1 MSKVQSVHRAFMLL
15 QQLASEEMGVT
26 RLAEASDLPKS
37 TVARLLKTLE
47 FEGAV
52 EWVDETGRYRIGPS
66 IASLAGS
73 TDPAADLIA
82 HTRPHL
88 VVLAQETGEDAG
100 LAMPDGRLTHY
111 VAQVGTNNAVQVSD
125 WTGQRLPMHSVASG
139 LAMLAF
145 LPEPARERYLAGP
158 LERFTDATMT
168 DPGELRARMAHIRSD
183 GFAWCQADYVEGL
196 TAVAAPIFNPERRP
210 IGAIHVHG
218 PTFRFPPDG
227 KRDEIAAMVVD
238 KTRLVFDPRVTGQ
251 PFTEKLESGL
261 TSRLRE

>member
-1 MSKVQSVHRAFMLL
+1 MSKVQSSKVQSVQRAFMLL

-47 FEGAV
+47 YEGAV
-52 EWVDETGRYRIGPS
+52 EWVDETGGYRIGPS

-82 HTRPHL
+82 HTHPHL
-88 VVLAQETGEDAG
+88 VVLAQETEENAG
-100 LAMPDGRLTHY
+100 LAVPDGRLAHY
-111 VAQVGTNNAVQVSD
+111 VAQVGTDNAVQISD

-139 LAMLAF
+139 LALLAF
-145 LPEPARERYLAGP
+145 LPDSMRDTYLSGP
-158 LERFTDATMT
+158 IERFTDATMT
-168 DPGELRARMAHIRSD
+168 DPGELTAWMAQIRSD

-196 TAVAAPIFNPERRP
+196 TAVAAPIFDPQGHP

-218 PTFRFPPDG
+218 PTFRFPRKG
-227 KRDEIAAMVVD
+227 KRDEIAALVAD
-238 KTRLVFDPRVTGQ
+238 KARLVSDPLATG
-251 PFTEKLESGL
+251 SAVH
-261 TSRLRE
+261 